1 MFVFA
6 DFEADRIHNPE
17 NCYHIQLEWLG
28 ASTKLIRDAI
38 SRWSGVVD
46 GYGLRLV
53 QLPLQEA
60 ARFREHH
67 PFDQPMPVHLAVKP
81 PDKMLATPLIEP
93 HTTYPRMVEDRYGY
107 HKGILKKR
115 DFVLDLE
122 AASTFT
128 SKLHVRYS
136 WGPPTYLHTQ
146 FVHKSGLVLA
156 QVLAD
161 DTGDFLLLPNRLASS
176 RLSGSAK
183 TSESTETVESIT
195 KGFKAFCRNEE
206 ALRSFYSEADRP
218 KMPAPS
224 PLSHTALAPDFDVPP
239 MQLPHNLLQRTHTKQ

>member
-1 MFVFA
+1 M
-6 DFEADRIHNPE
+6 
-17 NCYHIQLEWLG
+17 
-28 ASTKLIRDAI
+28 
-38 SRWSGVVD
+38 D
-46 GYGLRLV
+46 GYGLRLI

-60 ARFREHH
+60 SRFREHH
-67 PFDQPMPVHLAVKP
+67 PFDQPLPVTLAVRP
-81 PDKMLATPLIEP
+81 PDKNLATPLIEP
-93 HTTYPRMVEDRYGY
+93 HTSSPRMVEDRQWY
-107 HKGILKKR
+107 HKSILKKR

-136 WGPPTYLHTQ
+136 WGAPSYSHTQ

-161 DTGDFLLLPNRLASS
+161 ETADFVLLPNRLASN

-183 TSESTETVESIT
+183 AAETTETVESIT

-206 ALRSFYSEADRP
+206 ALKSLYSEADRP
-218 KMPAPS
+218 KLPAPS
-224 PLSHTALAPDFDVPP
+224 PLSHAALAPDFDVPP
-239 MQLPHNLLQRTHTKQ
+239 MQLPQHLLQRTHTRQ

>member
-1 MFVFA
+1 M
-6 DFEADRIHNPE
+6 
-17 NCYHIQLEWLG
+17 
-28 ASTKLIRDAI
+28 
-38 SRWSGVVD
+38 D

-60 ARFREHH
+60 SRFREHH
-67 PFDQPMPVHLAVKP
+67 PFDQPLPVHLAVRP
-81 PDKMLATPLIEP
+81 PDKILATPLMEP
-93 HTTYPRMVEDRYGY
+93 HTSTPRTVEDRYWY

-136 WGPPTYLHTQ
+136 WGQPTYLHTQ
-146 FVHKSGLVLA
+146 FVHKSGLMLA

-161 DTGDFLLLPNRLASS
+161 ETGDFLLLPNRLASS
-176 RLSGSAK
+176 RLSGSSK
-183 TSESTETVESIT
+183 TMESTETVESIT

-206 ALRSFYSEADRP
+206 ALKSLYSEMDKP
-218 KMPAPS
+218 KVPAPS
-224 PLSHTALAPDFDVPP
+224 PLVQSSLAQDFDVPP
-239 MQLPHNLLQRTHTKQ
+239 MQLPQHYLQRTNTRQ